1 MKRRV
6 AVTGLGIVSPCGNNI
21 DEFSV
26 NLMAGKSGVRRISSA
41 YSSLLSAKIAAEV
54 DFNPLDYFIKKQL
67 ASLDRVNQFA
77 LVAASQAW
85 KDSGLSLDAK
95 EKERAGVYIGCG
107 MGGGNSIEELYDQLF
122 KHNADRV
129 KPLTV
134 LMVMNNASASHIS
147 IEYGLAGPCLT
158 ISTACASSAN
168 AIGEAFRQVRDGYV
182 DVMLAGGA
190 EAFLTYG
197 GFRSWEALR
206 VLAAEDPEDPSK
218 SCKPF
223 SKNRTGLV
231 LGEGSAM
238 VVLEEMDRAVRRG
251 APIYAELVG
260 YGSTSDAGHITRPS
274 LEGQKRAIAEAL
286 KEAGLLPED
295 IDYINAHGTATEW
308 NDLME
313 TQAIKKVFGDYACKV
328 PISSTKS
335 MHGHT
340 MGAAGAIEFI
350 ASLLAI
356 RNQAVPPTINLDQPD
371 PECDLDYVPNIGR
384 TGVAVKT
391 VMSNAFAFGGANAVL
406 IAAKMKGSE

>member
-6 AVTGLGIVSPCGNNI
+6 AVTGLGVISPCGNNI
-21 DEFSV
+21 DDFSV
-26 NLMAGKSGVRRISSA
+26 NVMAGKSGVRRISSA
-41 YSSLLSAKIAAEV
+41 YSSRLSVKIAAEV
-54 DFNPLDYFIKKQL
+54 DFNPLDYFMKKQVT
-67 ASLDRVNQFA
+67 SLDRVNQFA
-77 LVAASQAW
+77 LAAASQAW
-85 KDSGLSLDAK
+85 KDSELSLDAK
-95 EKERAGVYIGCG
+95 EKDRAGVYIGCG
-107 MGGGNSIEELYDQLF
+107 MGGGNAIEDLYDQLF

-147 IEYGLAGPCLT
+147 IEYGLSGPCLT
-158 ISTACASSAN
+158 LSTACASSAN
-168 AIGEAFRQVRDGYV
+168 AIGEAFRQVSDGYV
-182 DVMLAGGA
+182 DVMIAGGA
-190 EAFLTYG
+190 ESFLTYG
-197 GFRSWEALR
+197 SFRSWESLR

-238 VVLEEMDRAVRRG
+238 VVLEEMERALRRG

-260 YGSTSDAGHITRPS
+260 YGSTSDACHIARPS
-274 LEGQKRAIAEAL
+274 LEGQARAMAEAL

-295 IDYINAHGTATEW
+295 IDYINAHGTATQY
-308 NDLME
+308 DLFE
-313 TQAIKKVFGDYACKV
+313 TQAIKKVFGDYACNV
-328 PISSTKS
+328 PVSSTKS

-350 ASLLAI
+350 VSLLAI

-371 PECDLDYVPNIGR
+371 PECDLDYVPNSGR
-384 TGVAVKT
+384 KGVKVNT
-391 VMSNAFAFGGANAVL
+391 VMSNSFAFGGTNAVL
-406 IAAKMKGSE
+406 IASKMKGSE

>member
-6 AVTGLGIVSPCGNNI
+6 AVTGLGIISPCGNSI
-21 DEFSV
+21 DDFSV

-41 YSSLLSAKIAAEV
+41 YSSLLSVKVAAEV

-107 MGGGNSIEELYDQLF
+107 MGGGNTIEDLYDQLF

-147 IEYGLAGPCLT
+147 IEYGLSGPCLT
-158 ISTACASSAN
+158 LSTACASSAN
-168 AIGEAFRQVRDGYV
+168 AIGEAFRQVSDGYV

-190 EAFLTYG
+190 ESFLTYG
-197 GFRSWEALR
+197 SFRSWEAIR
-206 VLAAEDPEDPSK
+206 VLAVEDPEDPSK

-231 LGEGSAM
+231 LGEGAAM
-238 VVLEEMDRAVRRG
+238 VVLEEMARAVRRK
-251 APIYAELVG
+251 ASIYGEIIG

-274 LEGQKRAIAEAL
+274 LEGQARAMTEAL
-286 KEAGLLPED
+286 KNAGLMPED
-295 IDYINAHGTATEW
+295 IDYINAHGTATQY
-308 NDLME
+308 DLLE
-313 TQAIKKVFGDYACKV
+313 TQAIKKVFGDYACNV
-328 PISSTKS
+328 PVSSTKS

-350 ASLLAI
+350 ISLLAI
-356 RNQAVPPTINLDQPD
+356 KNQAVPPTINLYQPD
-371 PECDLDYVPNIGR
+371 PECDLDYVPNVGR
-384 TGVAVKT
+384 KGVNVNT
-391 VMSNAFAFGGANAVL
+391 VMSNSFAFGGTNAVL
-406 IAAKMKGSE
+406 IAVKMKA

>member
-6 AVTGLGIVSPCGNNI
+6 AITGLGIISPCGNNT

-41 YSSLLSAKIAAEV
+41 YSSLLSVKVAAEV

-67 ASLDRVNQFA
+67 ASLDRVSQFA
-77 LVAASQAW
+77 LAAASQAW
-85 KDSGLSLDAK
+85 KDSGMSLGAQ

-107 MGGGNSIEELYDQLF
+107 MGGGNSIEDLYDQLF

-147 IEYGLAGPCLT
+147 IEYGLSGPCLT
-158 ISTACASSAN
+158 LSTACASSAN
-168 AIGEAFRQVRDGYV
+168 AIGEAFRQVSDGYV
-182 DVMLAGGA
+182 DIMLTGGA
-190 EAFLTYG
+190 ESFLTYG
-197 GFRSWEALR
+197 SFRSWESLR

-231 LGEGSAM
+231 LGEGAAM
-238 VVLEEMDRAVRRG
+238 VVLEEMERAIRRE
-251 APIYAELVG
+251 APIYAELIG

-274 LEGQKRAIAEAL
+274 LEGQARAMTEAL
-286 KEAGLLPED
+286 KDACLLPED
-295 IDYINAHGTATEW
+295 IDYINAHGTATQY
-308 NDLME
+308 DQLE
-313 TQAIKKVFGDYACKV
+313 TQAIKQVFGDYACNV
-328 PISSTKS
+328 PVSSTKS

-350 ASLLAI
+350 VSLLAI
-356 RNQAVPPTINLDQPD
+356 KNQALSPTINLDQPD
-371 PECDLDYVPNIGR
+371 PECDLDYIPNIGR
-384 TGVAVKT
+384 KGVKVNT
-391 VMSNAFAFGGANAVL
+391 VMSNSFAFGGTNAVL
-406 IAAKMKGSE
+406 IASKMKG